1 MLVLIIFLNKIII
14 TYNIIHNIIYI
25 PTIGLLC
32 YNPIIELE
40 ERSNIM
46 FFQIKEPL
54 NEIKPNDVN
63 EDTLTLGIISLEELD
78 QYYKIFGFSPV
89 TVEECKH
96 SSKHIHGAIDVY
108 EDYHFGVI
116 TGIDTKYLM
125 KTQDRFGI
133 YMKHNLFLI
142 VIIED
147 QDDSIKN
154 KLLET
159 VRHINLSKVTI
170 EKLIYGFLERLIKD
184 DFIILEKLEK
194 KISEYEDIINSNK
207 MNKDINFVISGLR
220 KRLLLQNNY
229 YEQLIQV
236 GEDLEE
242 NVLDLFEED
251 QLRYFALFSNRVSRL
266 SNTTRMLQDYCI
278 HVRDAYHSQMDY
290 NLNNIMKLF
299 TVVTS
304 IFLPLTLIVGWYGM
318 NFTTMPELTWKYG
331 YLFVI
336 VITVVVAVAFLFYFK
351 KKKFL

>member
-1 MLVLIIFLNKIII
+1 
-14 TYNIIHNIIYI
+14 
-25 PTIGLLC
+25 
-32 YNPIIELE
+32 
-40 ERSNIM
+40 M

-54 NEIKPNDVN
+54 TEIKTNAVN
-63 EDTLTLGIISLEELD
+63 LDILTLGIVTLDELE
-78 QYYKIFGFSPV
+78 QSYKTFGFSPA

-96 SSKHIHGAIDVY
+96 CTKHIHGAIDVY

-116 TGIDTKYLM
+116 SGLDTKYLM
-125 KTQDRFGI
+125 KMQDRFGI
-133 YMKHNLFLI
+133 YIKHNLFLI

-147 QDDSIKN
+147 QDDSIRN

-159 VRHINLSKVTI
+159 VHHINLTKVTL
-170 EKLIYGFLERLIKD
+170 EKLIYGFLERLINQ
-184 DFIILEKLEK
+184 DFIILEKLES
-194 KISEYEDIINSNK
+194 KISEHEDKINANK
-207 MNKDINFVISGLR
+207 LDKNINFVISGLR
-220 KRLLLQNNY
+220 KRLLLLNNY
-229 YEQLIQV
+229 YEQLIQI
-236 GEDLEE
+236 GEELEE
-242 NVLDLFEED
+242 NGLDLFAED

-266 SNTTRMLQDYCI
+266 SNNARMLQDYCV

-336 VITVVVAVAFLFYFK
+336 IISIAVAVSFIIYFK